1 MKSFLLLFLLLF
13 TGLVSGQ
20 DIIEMPDG
28 TSGNVRFVGCDP
40 DIFTDSGG
48 ISNSYSSNESGQITF
63 CPVIQ
68 TDRMT
73 FDFNSL
79 QLGPNDLLRVYDGDS
94 TAAPLLTTF
103 STSSIPSAVV
113 SASPGNPTG
122 CLTFT
127 FVSNG
132 SDNRA
137 GWEATRS
144 CVDPCQTITPSITT
158 TPPRDADGI
167 LRICQGDTVQF
178 NGQATF
184 SNDGTGATYEW
195 DFDNGRGLN
204 PGQSQSET
212 FNEAGSYQARFIVT
226 DNTGCTD
233 RDLIDLVIQV
243 SNDPDFTGT
252 TTQDQEIC
260 LGETTTLTGMV
271 ETVEFVVTPAPPVSG
286 TTFLPDGD
294 GVSYETCI
302 DVQGFSP
309 GATFTDASNLVSLF
323 IDLEHSWASDLDIII
338 TAPNG
343 SSVEILGSGQSGSNK
358 RFGNPNFTDSGG
370 QPNNPAV
377 NPPGTGFEYVIRE
390 SAPATNTF
398 QNAVANISPGSSLP
412 AGSYLPTD
420 PFSNFIGSNLNGQWC
435 LRVTDNISLDN
446 GYIFEWGLNFDPTLL
461 PANLSFE
468 PNKVREEWQADPTII
483 ATNGNEIT
491 VQPDVSGTKCY
502 TYEFE
507 DSFGCIYTEEVCI
520 QVNPTPNPNDPE
532 DLMICD
538 TVGSVNTV
546 DLTQNT
552 AVMLAGQN
560 SNNFQVAYYRQLT
573 DAENLTN
580 PIANPSQF
588 AAQNTAETIYTSI
601 TNGSNGCSVV
611 RDFQVSIN
619 QAIYTFPGNLS
630 VCDDASND
638 GVETFDLSAQTPTI
652 LGTQSTAEVT
662 VTYHRTQADA
672 QSGANPIVNTANYS
686 NENSPTQIVYVR
698 VENNIDNGCFATGDF
713 TLTVGGNPVA
723 NPIATYRVCDDA
735 SNDGRAVFQLQTR
748 DSEIL
753 LGQSAADY
761 EVTYYLS
768 SNDAASRQNP
778 IDKTSFQNTTNPQ
791 NIVARIDSRF
801 NTSCFE
807 TTDFDLVVDPLPVLQ
822 RPNPL
827 VSCDD
832 PSGDGSEV
840 FDLTSNN
847 TSILNGLN
855 SADFDITYYLS
866 QADATAA
873 NNSIASSYTSNVPTD
888 IVYVRVE
895 NNLTDCFSTTDFEII
910 INPVPAVAAVP
921 NLETC
926 DTDNDGTAIFR
937 LNDRLDQIRNGQSGV
952 EVTFFNSQADALSD
966 SNSLD
971 AESYSSS
978 GLETIFYRTEFTS
991 TGCFTTSSFDIETIT
1006 PPVAAMPAAV
1016 ELCDSGD
1023 GTAVYN
1029 LANSDAQI
1037 QNGQTNTTVT
1047 YYQTQADAD
1056 ADRSAID
1063 KNFSFSGDVTLFARL
1078 ENSSGCYTTTT
1089 LELRF
1094 GQLPLPQ
1101 LEDEVVLC
1109 RDPQGQL
1116 VNGPAV
1122 LDTGLSDADF
1132 DFEWRFDGQL
1142 LPMETNSVL
1151 ITEQQGTYEV
1161 TAFNAVTGC
1170 STMAMT
1176 VVRLAGAPDTFTI
1189 DITSEP
1195 FELNQQIVID
1205 AVGPDDYWFQL
1216 DGGLYKDSN
1225 IFENVSPGV
1234 HFVTIAERNGCGSV
1248 TTQIFVYGYPK
1259 FFTPNFDGF
1268 NDTWNVAAGDRLPVL
1283 NIYIYDR
1290 YGKFLK
1296 QLDPTGAGWDGTYL
1310 GELLP
1315 SSDYW
1320 FKLEYEYEGTT
1331 GAANGHFSLK
1341 R

>member
-1 MKSFLLLFLLLF
+1 MKSFLLLLAFLF
-13 TGLVSGQ
+13 STIITAQTV
-20 DIIEMPDG
+20 IEMPG
-28 TSGNVRFVGCDP
+28 SGFSTRERYNGCGEA
-40 DIFTDSGG
+40 IFTDNGNRG
-48 ISNSYSSNESGQITF
+48 SNYGNSQDSEIIF
-63 CPVIQ
+63 CPIVE
-68 TDRMT
+68 TDRMVL
-73 FDFNSL
+73 DFTILELLS
-79 QLGPNDLLRVYDGDS
+79 GDFLRVYDGDS
-94 TAAPLLTTF
+94 TASPLLNTFTNTT
-103 STSSIPSAVV
+103 IAPGAIEA
-113 SASPGNPTG
+113 SASNSTG
-122 CLTFT
+122 CLTFA
-127 FVSNG
+127 FQSN
-132 SDNRA
+132 SNNTAA
-137 GWEATRS
+137 GWEAFRR
-144 CVDPCQTITPSITT
+144 CIDPCQSIIPNINSVPSID
-158 TPPRDADGI
+158 PDGI
-167 LRICQGDTVQF
+167 LRVCQNEEVDFQGS
-178 NGQATF
+178 ATF
-184 SNDGTGATYEW
+184 SNSGAGAIYEW
-195 DFDNGRGLN
+195 DFNQGDGFVS
-204 PGQSQSET
+204 GQNVSAT
-212 FNEAGSYQARFIVT
+212 FTEPGSYQVRFRVT
-226 DNTGCTD
+226 DTQGCTD
-233 RDLIDLVIQV
+233 RESIDLVVQV

-252 TTQDQEIC
+252 VASSNDIC
-260 LGETTTLTGMV
+260 IGESVTLSGMV
-271 ETVEFVVTPAPPVSG
+271 STMEFEVVTAPPVSG
-286 TTFLPDGD
+286 TTFLPDGS
-294 GVSYETCI
+294 GVSYQTCI
-302 DVQGFSP
+302 DVDAFEP
-309 GATFTDASNLVSLF
+309 GAVIRNAS
-323 IDLEHSWASDLDIII
+323 DLISMFVNMEHSYTGDLDIILS
-338 TAPNG
+338 APNG
-343 SSVEILGSGQSGSNK
+343 SVIRILDAGTTGE
-358 RFGNPNFTDSGG
+358 RFLGTPVDPINEPDNTE
-370 QPNNPAV
+370 
-377 NPPGTGFEYVIRE
+377 PGTGFTYVITE
-390 SAPATNTF
+390 AASTTQSF
-398 QNAVANISPGSSLP
+398 QGGLQSINNFQSLP
-412 AGSYLPTD
+412 AGDYLASD
-420 PFSNFIGSNLNGQWC
+420 PFSNFIGSSLNGSWC
-435 LRVTDNISLDN
+435 LTVTDNTVFDN
-446 GYIFEWGLNFDPTLL
+446 GYIFEWGLNFDPSLL

-491 VQPDVSGTKCY
+491 VQPDVAGTKCY

-552 AVMLAGQN
+552 AIMLAGQN

-601 TNGSNGCSVV
+601 TNGTSGCSVV

-638 GVETFDLSAQTPTI
+638 GVATFDLSAQTPTI

-672 QSGANPIVNTANYS
+672 QSGANPIANTTNYS

-855 SADFDITYYLS
+855 SADFDLTYYLS

-888 IVYVRVE
+888 IIYVRVE
-895 NNLTDCFSTTDFEII
+895 NDLTGCFSTTDFEII
-910 INPVPAVAAVP
+910 INPVPAVAAIP

-926 DTDNDGTAIFR
+926 DTDNNGTAIFR

-952 EVTFFNSQADALSD
+952 EVTFFNSQADALSG

-978 GLETIFYRTEFTS
+978 SLETIFYRTEFTS

-1006 PPVAAMPAAV
+1006 PPVAAGTAAV

-1047 YYQTQADAD
+1047 YYQTQADAE

-1078 ENSSGCYTTTT
+1078 ENSSGCYTTTI

-1132 DFEWRFDGQL
+1132 DFQWRFDGQL

-1170 STMAMT
+1170 SAMAMT

-1189 DITSEP
+1189 DVTSEP
-1195 FELNQQIVID
+1195 FDLNQQIVID
-1205 AVGPDDYWFQL
+1205 AAGPDDYWFQL
-1216 DGGLYKDSN
+1216 DDGLYQDSN

-1268 NDTWNVAAGDRLPVL
+1268 NDTWNVAAGDRLPIL

-1331 GAANGHFSLK
+1331 GTANGHFSLK